1 MTLHKRFDESV
12 ARHFLK
18 QFAEGLKFL
27 DSKGVVHR
35 DLKPQN
41 LLLSARELDATL
53 KIADF
58 GFARTLDSSR
68 HMMSSVL
75 GSPLYMSPE
84 LLAEQPYTKKSE
96 MWSVGVIAYEM
107 LYGTTPWPD
116 VRTPAQLMQAHK
128 QAINY
133 PPTPAV
139 SPACMALLRRLLQRD
154 QMLRFSP
161 AEFFASRFLNGFVS
175 IQVRHVTSLRR
186 ATHCPSTDVDVPGD
200 DACLVDDVAQLL
212 ETKLNIPLDQMLL
225 IAGPPQRKLAG
236 SYEDPME
243 WIELDDDVRVAASDA
258 VQAAS
263 AVHDDA
269 VRRTAPVAEL
279 RASHTL
285 ASYGVVNLKRPVY
298 VFDRRELAEATAA
311 ADGFQFVPLPLSEL
325 TEASPA
331 SSDEA
336 AAAATPADAALA
348 PLLAFQKK
356 FEANFRQEQTLK
368 RVCDFTFAQC
378 RIAIGQLHVQL
389 RAPAVLA
396 NAVLD
401 DVAAAELAF
410 GAARTAYEAAR
421 AAADAM
427 SRGASAELATLRALA
442 LPPALATAQRR
453 ALADALALDAAQ
465 AHIAELQ
472 RVNEQLAQ
480 HFAVLESSI
489 ATSRAIAR
497 RVAESGDA
505 VDLPA
510 LSNQLREARKWCSH
524 VHTYYQVFQRHY
536 ETVGQ
541 RVEHERRRVA
551 DEDAM
556 GWSLVSD
563 GYQEMHNIHQDELD
577 TSKQYLGRLN
587 DFQDEL
593 VRCLGAMAT
602 RVHPWMHA
610 LSANASTLRALETP
624 ARITEL
630 LARRE
635 HLTQALEHTLM
646 ALRPAY
652 AACLAEARRR
662 QRYSAQ
668 LDTIVESARR
678 AIAVAEQE
686 EAVQRRAFATLHSA
700 TLAQPTLQLG
710 ALFANIAAPVVPVV
724 IDASGE
730 LGAASASTGW
740 RSLSAGELGRLRR
753 AASPDST
760 AVDELALDDDDDGFE
775 RIEPVFGE
783 QDGGRRLVQLE
794 ADNARLRK
802 ALSELLEARAAP
814 TIVASTPTVAAT
826 TSSQASAVTASSSS
840 SATTAAVAV
849 AADEADDSSSSSS
862 SSTTL
867 PPSVAQQIASDA
879 KECGLLRHR
888 VAQLWSAA
896 PGAAAANELKLLD
909 TQLKALAA
917 RHESALQAT
926 AEFVSALNDRH
937 EAARELH
944 TIGVGTKD
952 DIAALLMQLE
962 SF

>member
-1 MTLHKRFDESV
+1 
-12 ARHFLK
+12 
-18 QFAEGLKFL
+18 
-27 DSKGVVHR
+27 
-35 DLKPQN
+35 
-41 LLLSARELDATL
+41 
-53 KIADF
+53 
-58 GFARTLDSSR
+58 
-68 HMMSSVL
+68 
-75 GSPLYMSPE
+75 
-84 LLAEQPYTKKSE
+84 
-96 MWSVGVIAYEM
+96 
-107 LYGTTPWPD
+107 
-116 VRTPAQLMQAHK
+116 
-128 QAINY
+128 
-133 PPTPAV
+133 
-139 SPACMALLRRLLQRD
+139 
-154 QMLRFSP
+154 
-161 AEFFASRFLNGFVS
+161 
-175 IQVRHVTSLRR
+175 
-186 ATHCPSTDVDVPGD
+186 
-200 DACLVDDVAQLL
+200 
-212 ETKLNIPLDQMLL
+212 
-225 IAGPPQRKLAG
+225 
-236 SYEDPME
+236 
-243 WIELDDDVRVAASDA
+243 
-258 VQAAS
+258 
-263 AVHDDA
+263 VHDDA

-279 RASHTL
+279 RSSHTL

-311 ADGFQFVPLPLSEL
+311 VDGFQFVPLPLSEL
-325 TEASPA
+325 TEASPSA
-331 SSDEA
+331 SDDA
-336 AAAATPADAALA
+336 AALAPTDAALA

-410 GAARTAYEAAR
+410 GATRTAYEAAR
-421 AAADAM
+421 AAADAT
-427 SRGASAELATLRALA
+427 SRSAIAELATLRALP
-442 LPPALATAQRR
+442 LPAALASGQRR
-453 ALADALALDAAQ
+453 VLADALTVDAAQ
-465 AHIAELQ
+465 AHVSELQ

-480 HFAVLESSI
+480 HFASLESSI
-489 ATSRAIAR
+489 ATSRAIAK
-497 RVAESGDA
+497 RVAESGGA

-610 LSANASTLRALETP
+610 LSSNASTLRALETP

-662 QRYSAQ
+662 QRYAAQ

-710 ALFANIAAPVVPVV
+710 ALFANIAAPVVPVT

-730 LGAASASTGW
+730 LGSAAVTTSGW
-740 RSLSAGELGRLRR
+740 RSLSSGELSRLRR
-753 AASPDST
+753 AASPDS
-760 AVDELALDDDDDGFE
+760 ADDLDDDEDFE

-814 TIVASTPTVAAT
+814 TIVASTP
-826 TSSQASAVTASSSS
+826 SQV
-840 SATTAAVAV
+840 SATTATSTSSSSTSTSTAKSTTPSPV
-849 AADEADDSSSSSS
+849 ADEADDSSSSSS

-867 PPSVAQQIASDA
+867 PPSVSQQIASDA
-879 KECGLLRHR
+879 KECGVLRNR

-909 TQLKALAA
+909 TQLKALAE

-926 AEFVSALNDRH
+926 AEFVAALGERH

-944 TIGVGTKD
+944 AIGVGTKD